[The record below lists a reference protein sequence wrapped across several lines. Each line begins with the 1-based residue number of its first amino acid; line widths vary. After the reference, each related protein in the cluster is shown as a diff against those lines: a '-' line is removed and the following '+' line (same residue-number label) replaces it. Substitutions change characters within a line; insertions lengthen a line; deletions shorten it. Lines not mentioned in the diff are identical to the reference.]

1 MSGMKYS
8 SFFLAGL
15 IAILAT
21 VTAQINI
28 SNPYPYPYPYTYI
41 NSYTYY

>member
-28 SNPYPYPYPYTYI
+28 SNAYI
-41 NSYTYY
+41 YIKSYTYY